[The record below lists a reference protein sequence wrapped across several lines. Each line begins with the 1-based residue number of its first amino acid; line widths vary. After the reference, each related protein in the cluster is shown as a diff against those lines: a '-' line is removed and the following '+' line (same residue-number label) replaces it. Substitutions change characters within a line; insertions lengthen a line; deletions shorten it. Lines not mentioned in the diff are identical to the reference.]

1 MNKRETDESWKR
13 GRGVPLDATL
23 DVTLSADQGS
33 PWLIAEVG
41 RLPMGPL
48 AFYGAGL
55 HLHAERLFSYLAG
68 GEVIDP
74 EARFDELAP
83 GYQLQ
88 DSEIE

>member
-1 MNKRETDESWKR
+1 
-13 GRGVPLDATL
+13 
-23 DVTLSADQGS
+23 
-33 PWLIAEVG
+33 
-41 RLPMGPL
+41 MGPL